1 MPNCLDNMPWRSL
14 KGLGKYAADFLQ
26 LGDYRNVKLKNG
38 AQVQFRII
46 GFNHDKTSDGSLAPI
61 SWEMVDCLPNTYP
74 WNRRDTNEGSWEA
87 TQIRHRINDA
97 DGDIHRLIPDEILD
111 VVTPVIKQTADVYT
125 GENRIIETLDSF
137 WIKSEKELYGRNIY
151 SAPGEGHWYE
161 WYRQEDVA
169 WFKLRNGNPEYTMLR
184 SPFLAT
190 EIFSVLSTAP
200 PTLAA
205 PTAVMA
211 SLSASAL
218 KAAWRSHQLLPEPV
232 KSNSF
237 YKRPALRKGDRARF
251 IPTTAPTSSWCGR
264 ITER

>member
-26 LGDYRNVKLKNG
+26 LGDYRNVVLKNG

-87 TQIRHRINDA
+87 TQIRHRLNDA

-169 WFKLRNGNPEYTMLR
+169 WFKLRNGNPDYTMLR
-184 SPFLAT
+184 SP
-190 EIFSVLSTAP
+190 ISGLSNYFCC
-200 PTLAA
+200 
-205 PTAVMA
+205 VD
-211 SLSASAL
+211 SSGSAINYYAGYSYGVA
-218 KAAWRSHQLLPEPV
+218 
-232 KSNSF
+232 F
-237 YKRPALRKGDRARF
+237 GF
-251 IPTTAPTSSWCGR
+251 CT
-264 ITER
+264 

>member
-26 LGDYRNVKLKNG
+26 LGDYRNVVLKNG

-87 TQIRHRINDA
+87 TQIRHRLNDA

-184 SPFLAT
+184 SPGSGYSDTFL
-190 EIFSVLSTAP
+190 FCLQQRP
-200 PTLAA
+200 RQRLLRRRQFWRRFRLLHLKLHGAA
-205 PTAVMA
+205 I
-211 SLSASAL
+211 
-218 KAAWRSHQLLPEPV
+218 
-232 KSNSF
+232 SF
-237 YKRPALRKGDRARF
+237 CPNL
-251 IPTTAPTSSWCGR
+251 
-264 ITER
+264 

>member
-26 LGDYRNVKLKNG
+26 LGDYRNVELKNG

-46 GFNHDKTSDGSLAPI
+46 GFNHDKTSDGSLVPI
-61 SWEMVDCLPNTYP
+61 SWEMVDCLPNTCP

-87 TQIRHRINDA
+87 TQIRHRLNDA

-161 WYRQEDVA
+161 WYYKAGNSKVKNKGGSANLWWERSPYSGISFGFCLVDS
-169 WFKLRNGNPEYTMLR
+169 NGNA
-184 SPFLAT
+184 SNGVAT
-190 EIFSVLSTAP
+190 GSYGVAFGFCT
-200 PTLAA
+200 
-205 PTAVMA
+205 
-211 SLSASAL
+211 
-218 KAAWRSHQLLPEPV
+218 
-232 KSNSF
+232 
-237 YKRPALRKGDRARF
+237 
-251 IPTTAPTSSWCGR
+251 
-264 ITER
+264 